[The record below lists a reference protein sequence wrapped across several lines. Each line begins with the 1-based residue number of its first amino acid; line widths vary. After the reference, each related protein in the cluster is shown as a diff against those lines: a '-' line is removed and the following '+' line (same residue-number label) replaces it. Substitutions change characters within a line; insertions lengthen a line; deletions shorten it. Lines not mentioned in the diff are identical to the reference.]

1 MSSAPST
8 VPQRAGLRVGGRAF
22 GLRLAA
28 WYATLFV
35 GSAMAIVLL
44 TYYLT
49 AATLAERDR
58 QILRSKVGE
67 YASAYAR
74 GGFPLL
80 TNTVR
85 AEQAVAP
92 ERLFVRVVDRGVE
105 AVVLSNPDGWDPSK
119 LEIVSARLADGTLVQ
134 VGKSTEARDDLL
146 SRFRAALGIVTLFIV
161 VIALT
166 GGWLATQSALF
177 PIRRLTLA
185 VQRII
190 RTGRTDARVP
200 LEGTGDAIDELT
212 SLFNTMLDKIEG
224 LVTAMRGA
232 LDNVSHDLRT
242 PLTRLRGTAEMAL
255 ASPPAGDAAQQ
266 ADYYRELLADCV
278 EESDRVLVMLNT
290 LMDISEA
297 ESGTMQL
304 RREPVPLAEVVT
316 RAVDLYRDV
325 ADAKGVALGAVA
337 PPDIVVIAD
346 RTRLEQVAANLLDNA
361 VKYTPAGGRVDVE
374 VRRDAAAAFVEVRDT
389 GPGIP
394 GDELPRIFDRLF
406 RGDTSRA
413 ERGLGLGLSLVK
425 AIVEAHGGAV
435 EVSSERGRG
444 SVFTVRLPFP
454 NP

>member
-1 MSSAPST
+1 
-8 VPQRAGLRVGGRAF
+8 
-22 GLRLAA
+22 
-28 WYATLFV
+28 
-35 GSAMAIVLL
+35 
-44 TYYLT
+44 
-49 AATLAERDR
+49 
-58 QILRSKVGE
+58 
-67 YASAYAR
+67 
-74 GGFPLL
+74 
-80 TNTVR
+80 
-85 AEQAVAP
+85 
-92 ERLFVRVVDRGVE
+92 
-105 AVVLSNPDGWDPSK
+105 VLSNPDGWDPSK
-119 LEIVSARLADGTLVQ
+119 LEIVSATLADGTLVQ

-242 PLTRLRGTAEMAL
+242 PLTRLRGAAEMAL
-255 ASPPAGDAAQQ
+255 ASPPPGDCARQ
-266 ADYYRELLADCV
+266 AEHYREVLADCV

-304 RREPVPLAEVVT
+304 RREPVPLADVVA
-316 RAVDLYRDV
+316 RAIDLYRDV
-325 ADAKGVALGAVA
+325 ADAKGVALAAAA
-337 PPDIVVIAD
+337 PADIVVTAD
-346 RTRLEQVAANLLDNA
+346 RTRLEQVAANLIDNA
-361 VKYTPAGGRVDVE
+361 VKYTPPGGRVDVE
-374 VRRDAAAAFVEVRDT
+374 VRREADAAVLRVRDT

-394 GDELPRIFDRLF
+394 ADELPRIFDRLF

-425 AIVEAHGGAV
+425 AVVEAHGGTV
-435 EVSSERGRG
+435 DVISDPGRG
-444 SVFTVRLPFP
+444 STFSVSLPFRRANLSP
-454 NP
+454 L